1 MSDIFLFVFIC
12 ICISLYS
19 LLRFSGPVKI
29 TKLIEIIGYPTDH
42 DKRIELIKKK
52 CSAIHIHTQV
62 RQENERKV
70 HELPK
75 RSR

>member
-1 MSDIFLFVFIC
+1 ME
-12 ICISLYS
+12 
-19 LLRFSGPVKI
+19 I

-42 DKRIELIKKK
+42 DTRIEFIKKK

-62 RQENERKV
+62 RQENERNV